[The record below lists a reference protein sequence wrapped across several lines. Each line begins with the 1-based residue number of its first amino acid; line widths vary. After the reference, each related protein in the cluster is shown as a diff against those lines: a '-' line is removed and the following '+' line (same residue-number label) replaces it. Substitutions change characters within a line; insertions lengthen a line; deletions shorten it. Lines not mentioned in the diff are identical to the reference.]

1 MVYAR
6 ILIPFVAT
14 SDRFGQWNPRAE
26 SWDVRFTRDILKDV
40 PGSGFYD
47 VLTGQNALEFGM
59 KLALVF
65 AEVAIGERSGLAGAL
80 FGFAA
85 EEFESESQEK
95 DERIESLEETVKA
108 LKTELEAVKFALDAN
123 SRTIAAL
130 LNGHVAENATA
141 KSAGEYGLA
150 TASVSNLT
158 RVRHCRT

>member
-59 KLALVF
+59 KLALVL

-85 EEFESESQEK
+85 
-95 DERIESLEETVKA
+95 
-108 LKTELEAVKFALDAN
+108 
-123 SRTIAAL
+123 L
-130 LNGHVAENATA
+130 LNGHVADNATA

-158 RVRHCRT
+158 R

>member
-65 AEVAIGERSGLAGAL
+65 AEVAIGERSGLLSDTSRSEGLAGL
-80 FGFAA
+80 G
-85 EEFESESQEK
+85 SG
-95 DERIESLEETVKA
+95 VGMY
-108 LKTELEAVKFALDAN
+108 
-123 SRTIAAL
+123 AL
-130 LNGHVAENATA
+130 LM
-141 KSAGEYGLA
+141 
-150 TASVSNLT
+150 
-158 RVRHCRT
+158 